1 MAAKG
6 LEGIDETVQLTYSWL
21 NEIAADLGSDRHGA
35 YSALRA
41 VLHTL
46 RDRLTI
52 DESAQFAAQ
61 LPMLVRGIYYEGWD
75 PRQEWHAERDPETFL
90 AQVGGEARLE
100 RGDSEWAVHAVS
112 QVLANHVSAGEWNEV
127 LAELPRAVRELLI

>member
-6 LEGIDETVQLTYSWL
+6 LEGIDETVQLTYTWL
-21 NEIAADLGSDRHGA
+21 NEIAADLGSDRHSA
-35 YSALRA
+35 YGALRA

-61 LPMLVRGIYYEGWD
+61 LPMLVRGMYYEGWN
-75 PRQEWHAERDPETFL
+75 PRYEWHSDRDPETFL

-100 RGDSEWAVHAVS
+100 RGDSEWATHAVS
-112 QVLANHVSAGEWNEV
+112 QVLAKHVSAGEWGEV
-127 LAELPRAVRELLI
+127 LAELPRQVRELLR